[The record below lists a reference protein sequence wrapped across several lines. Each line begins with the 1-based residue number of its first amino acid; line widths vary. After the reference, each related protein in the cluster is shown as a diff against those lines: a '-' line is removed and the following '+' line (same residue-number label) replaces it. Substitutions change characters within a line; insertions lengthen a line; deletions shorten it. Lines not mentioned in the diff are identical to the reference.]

1 MRSDSQEILLPWEEI
16 DTILLDMDGTILDL
30 NYDNHVWNQALPSA
44 YAEKH
49 SINEEAAR
57 SKLIG
62 HMQEIHGTIDFYS
75 FPYWAQYTG
84 LDITALHRRFTELI
98 QFRPGAKAFLNWA
111 KAKKKKT
118 IIATNAHPES
128 IQIKN
133 EISALSSH
141 VNHITSSHQYEC
153 PKETPEFWDRL
164 QIEHQFDKAKTI
176 FIDDKSILNLTS

>member
-1 MRSDSQEILLPWEEI
+1 
-16 DTILLDMDGTILDL
+16 MDGTILDL

-84 LDITALHRRFTELI
+84 LDITALHRGFTELI
-98 QFRPGAKAFLNWA
+98 QFRPGAMAFLKWA
-111 KAKKKKT
+111 KTKKKET

-133 EISALSSH
+133 EVSALSSH
-141 VNHITSSHQYEC
+141 VNHITSSINMDTQKKLLNFGRTCKLNTNSIKRKHFSLM
-153 PKETPEFWDRL
+153 TTL
-164 QIEHQFDKAKTI
+164 Q
-176 FIDDKSILNLTS
+176 